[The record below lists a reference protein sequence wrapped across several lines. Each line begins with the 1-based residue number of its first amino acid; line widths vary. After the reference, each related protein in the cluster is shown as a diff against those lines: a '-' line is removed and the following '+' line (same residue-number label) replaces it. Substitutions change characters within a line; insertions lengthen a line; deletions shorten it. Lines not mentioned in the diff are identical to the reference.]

1 MNRAELLEI
10 ISRMTTYIKNIEKQN
25 EEYKKEIDKKEMRC
39 HFVCNT
45 CFNCA
50 YCKMPEYA
58 CQNALCPE

>member
-1 MNRAELLEI
+1 
-10 ISRMTTYIKNIEKQN
+10 MTTYIKNIEKQN